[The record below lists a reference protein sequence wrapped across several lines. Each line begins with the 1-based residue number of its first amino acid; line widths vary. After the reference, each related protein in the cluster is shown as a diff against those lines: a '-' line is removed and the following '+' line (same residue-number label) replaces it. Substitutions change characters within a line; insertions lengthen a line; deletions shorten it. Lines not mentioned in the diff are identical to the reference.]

1 MSKLVLA
8 DKFSYCEKLQGST
21 YAFVVVFYIT
31 PVEEN
36 VVSQR
41 DEMRRLINIIEK
53 SAASASVEQNIED
66 LRLFSNAANFLANK
80 IDTKIKGGDS
90 VKTKHSSTQKLRIP
104 KPKPKPK
111 AQAPIAAQ
119 QQQQARASVLP
130 QATSVA
136 TSTADF
142 ERLKFVEPSPIR
154 ADAVSGGF

>member
-1 MSKLVLA
+1 LVLA

-66 LRLFSNAANFLANK
+66 LRLFANAANFLANK

-104 KPKPKPK
+104 KPK
-111 AQAPIAAQ
+111 AQAPKAAQ
-119 QQQQARASVLP
+119 QRQQARASALP